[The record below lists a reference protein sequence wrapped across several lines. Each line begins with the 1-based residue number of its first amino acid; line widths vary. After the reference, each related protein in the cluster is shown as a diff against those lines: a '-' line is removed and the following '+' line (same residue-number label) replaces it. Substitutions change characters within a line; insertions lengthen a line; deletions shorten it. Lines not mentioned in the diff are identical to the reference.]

1 HCNFK
6 FLCMTVNMVF
16 DNKANFEFV
25 FFFTFRNM
33 ADSNNITSN
42 QTCVMIDTSV
52 STFFILNLTAADFLL
67 CLFLPLRIVHY
78 ARNSVP
84 IQRLYCNFG
93 ASAIFLNMY
102 ASIIF
107 MGEVL
112 LPFSSF
118 LRYLKIVHPYR
129 THFLQ
134 TIQAAHKISL
144 ITWLILLAPTVIYNI
159 LLLITK
165 PHVSAGPGCCS
176 AFFSEF
182 GSVLHKTLHA
192 GCIIIFLLVFISLVF
207 FYYSI
212 SRRVLLVQQRQ
223 LASSGCEKLLKSRR
237 NMLVLVSI
245 FCICFVPHHL
255 VRLPFTF
262 LHSKGFVGQVLYYL
276 KEVATLV
283 SVFNICVDPVVYF
296 FLCKAFR
303 AQLSQKTAS
312 LRAQVNIQQPK
323 NEK

>member
-1 HCNFK
+1 
-6 FLCMTVNMVF
+6 
-16 DNKANFEFV
+16 
-25 FFFTFRNM
+25 
-33 ADSNNITSN
+33 
-42 QTCVMIDTSV
+42 
-52 STFFILNLTAADFLL
+52 
-67 CLFLPLRIVHY
+67 
-78 ARNSVP
+78 
-84 IQRLYCNFG
+84 
-93 ASAIFLNMY
+93 MY

-107 MGEVL
+107 MGYIAVN
-112 LPFSSF
+112 
-118 LRYLKIVHPYR
+118 RYLKIVHPYR

-134 TIQAAHKISL
+134 TIQAARKISL

-159 LLLITK
+159 LLLITQ

-192 GCIIIFLLVFISLVF
+192 GCISIFLLVFISLVF

-245 FCICFVPHHL
+245 FCVCFVPHHL

-262 LHSKGFVGQVLYYL
+262 LCSKGFVGQVLYYL

-312 LRAQVNIQQPK
+312 LRAHVNIEQSKEENENTEQQLSILQSTATSQTS
-323 NEK
+323 EL

>member
-1 HCNFK
+1 VQMKGLLLVVGLLLNCFIMK
-6 FLCMTVNMVF
+6 LYFQQQASSSLMVYL
-16 DNKANFEFV
+16 K
-25 FFFTFRNM
+25 
-33 ADSNNITSN
+33 
-42 QTCVMIDTSV
+42 
-52 STFFILNLTAADFLL
+52 NLTAADFLL

-84 IQRLYCNFG
+84 IQRLYCTFG
-93 ASAIFLNMY
+93 ASAIFLN
-102 ASIIF
+102 I
-107 MGEVL
+107 EVL

-134 TIQAAHKISL
+134 TIQAARKISL

-159 LLLITK
+159 LLLITQ

-192 GCIIIFLLVFISLVF
+192 GCISIFLLVFISLVF

-262 LHSKGFVGQVLYYL
+262 LCSKGFVGQVLYYL

-312 LRAQVNIQQPK
+312 LRAHVNIEQSKEENENTEQQLTHLGHPMTSIVHSV
-323 NEK
+323 